1 MYFIEAYL
9 HVELET
15 SLLAGAY
22 PHLRVVAF
30 HLHRGAPHPLV
41 EDRRP
46 YQEGHHLQEA
56 YQGGHQAA
64 A

>member
-1 MYFIEAYL
+1 MYFIEHL

-22 PHLRVVAF
+22 PHLLVVAF
-30 HLHRGAPHPLV
+30 HPHLGAPYPQV

-56 YQGGHQAA
+56 YQGDRQAA